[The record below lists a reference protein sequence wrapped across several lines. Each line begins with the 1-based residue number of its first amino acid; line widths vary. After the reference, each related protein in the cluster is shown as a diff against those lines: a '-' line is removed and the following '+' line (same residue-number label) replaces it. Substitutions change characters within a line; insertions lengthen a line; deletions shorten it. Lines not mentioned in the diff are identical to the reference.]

1 MMRNGDVTTWMQI
14 TLTDVPR
21 AGTLVSLKMRTD
33 AGDDGYD
40 PIGDIIA
47 DNVEIEAH
55 EYTVFVLASVG
66 NRVAFLTCDEV
77 RDCRGLSGPDELRNA
92 PWIYSG
98 DWQEVLDEKPDEID
112 EWFAE
117 QEREIARRQGGEE

>member
-1 MMRNGDVTTWMQI
+1 MMRNGEICTWTQF
-14 TLTDVPR
+14 TLSGHPDGGVYI
-21 AGTLVSLKMRTD
+21 SMFMRTD
-33 AGDDGYD
+33 AGDYNYD
-40 PIGDIIA
+40 FIGGFSADKVELRVDDYTVYVRASIGDS
-47 DNVEIEAH
+47 
-55 EYTVFVLASVG
+55 T
-66 NRVAFLTCDEV
+66 LTLMCDEV

-92 PWIYSG
+92 PWICSG